1 MEAAAPRRTRA
12 LAAVAGACV
21 LGALALS
28 RVASAPK
35 DAVVALSAASQP
47 KETAAALSAA
57 FGGDTDA
64 EGCYTDAG
72 YSWCAA
78 SSSCVR
84 SWESSCDWV
93 RSSRAAADATLS
105 LVFALPVGDDHVAA
119 LEAEVAAV
127 SDPASKRYG
136 RHRSV
141 AELDAYRADAHP
153 EWATHASRILSYLDV
168 HGKQFGEAVAYGSA
182 DEAAKRGFLRAEVS
196 VASAEELLGGEY
208 YEFARV
214 DGQTATRCVGC
225 SLPENLRSAAAFV
238 EPTSRF
244 PNLRR
249 KSAPG
254 APLATDGKYGV
265 TPGIL
270 RDEYGLGGA
279 YPSLTNRSEHYV
291 VVTAFDGEFAS
302 PADAKKFYKDYAP
315 DLASSGYAPTIE
327 GPNRGNRPGAEANLD
342 VQYASA
348 VSGGVPL
355 EVWSFAGMSPDRPA
369 INEPFLEF
377 VLYMNGV
384 DHAPSVVST
393 SYGEDEG
400 STSDAYA
407 VRVQY
412 EFGLAALR
420 GMSLIFA
427 AGDSGVAST
436 SGQTP

>member
-28 RVASAPK
+28 RVASRPK

-153 EWATHASRILSYLDV
+153 EWKTHAARIKSYLDV

-182 DEAAKRGFLRAEVS
+182 DEAARRGFLRAEVS
-196 VASAEELLGGEY
+196 VASAEELLEKASPKA
-208 YEFARV
+208 F
-214 DGQTATRCVGC
+214 
-225 SLPENLRSAAAFV
+225 AAFRKTY
-238 EPTSRF
+238 PRGRRGRGRGWMRDAA
-244 PNLRR
+244 LRAVR
-249 KSAPG
+249 
-254 APLATDGKYGV
+254 
-265 TPGIL
+265 
-270 RDEYGLGGA
+270 
-279 YPSLTNRSEHYV
+279 SLSYL
-291 VVTAFDGEFAS
+291 
-302 PADAKKFYKDYAP
+302 PADADPKSMARARTSFM
-315 DLASSGYAPTIE
+315 
-327 GPNRGNRPGAEANLD
+327 
-342 VQYASA
+342 VQ
-348 VSGGVPL
+348 
-355 EVWSFAGMSPDRPA
+355 
-369 INEPFLEF
+369 
-377 VLYMNGV
+377 
-384 DHAPSVVST
+384 
-393 SYGEDEG
+393 
-400 STSDAYA
+400 
-407 VRVQY
+407 
-412 EFGLAALR
+412 LR
-420 GMSLIFA
+420 GIACARLQGQPGSGRSGCGSGRRSRGA
-427 AGDSGVAST
+427 AGRRGEARGGCGGRGRPRARTCGGKVYCA
-436 SGQTP
+436 GGLWIARL